1 VTKAAEDFFGSGAK
15 GLATVIEKAFKEKGE
30 PMAIIQGEE
39 AGGAVA
45 VGVRYGHGKLIYKGQ
60 GSGTKVYWQGPSI
73 GFDFGGNAAKVF
85 VLVYGLPSSD
95 ALFQRYP
102 GVEGSLFFVGGFGLN
117 YVQNDKTILA
127 PVRFGVGWRQGVGV
141 GYMHF
146 TRAKRYNPSD
156 SARGQVHGRLFLR
169 RRALPGR
176 RTRAHR
182 LPMPLLDVSAQCRGA
197 GRDMGD
203 VRA

>member
-1 VTKAAEDFFGSGAK
+1 MRIFARSIMIPVVLLPLLACAAAPKEQKAEPPKATYSQEEVSKAAQDFFGTGAK

-30 PMAIIQGEE
+30 PIAIIRGEE

-60 GSGTKVYWQGPSI
+60 SAGTLVYWQGPSI

-85 VLVYGLPSSD
+85 VLVYNLPSTD

-102 GVEGSLFFVGGFGLN
+102 GVEGSLFFVGGVGLN

-146 TRAKRYNPSD
+146 TRSKTYNP
-156 SARGQVHGRLFLR
+156 F
-169 RRALPGR
+169 
-176 RTRAHR
+176 
-182 LPMPLLDVSAQCRGA
+182 
-197 GRDMGD
+197 
-203 VRA
+203 

>member
-1 VTKAAEDFFGSGAK
+1 MFVRSIMTSLLLIPLLAGATAPKEQKAEPPKSYSQDEVTKAAEDFFGSGAK

-146 TRAKRYNPSD
+146 TRAKRYNP
-156 SARGQVHGRLFLR
+156 F
-169 RRALPGR
+169 
-176 RTRAHR
+176 
-182 LPMPLLDVSAQCRGA
+182 
-197 GRDMGD
+197 
-203 VRA
+203 